1 MDPKFPG
8 VIDEILNLGE
18 FWNTEGLIK
27 KKDEIRALQA
37 KNKSCY
43 RRAYNYL
50 KMARIAHEDLRDIY
64 EKALDVKIIRKK
76 TNEIIENIF
85 TGIKITE
92 RQPKIRHLFASGIT
106 PEGLVNFLDSLFSN
120 TDKRYILTGHPGTGK
135 SNLLKRIVYEAE
147 TRGLNL
153 EVFHCSMDVDKIE
166 HIIIKDLNIGFIT
179 SVKPHTLDKLKDSD
193 EIIDF
198 DEGLIKSKLKG
209 YEDIINYDNSIK
221 WDLLQKAVKS
231 LEETKKVHDD
241 LEKCYIKNM
250 NFAVVNEKIEQ
261 IISRITNYINVK
273 S

>member
-1 MDPKFPG
+1 
-8 VIDEILNLGE
+8 
-18 FWNTEGLIK
+18 
-27 KKDEIRALQA
+27 
-37 KNKSCY
+37 
-43 RRAYNYL
+43 
-50 KMARIAHEDLRDIY
+50 
-64 EKALDVKIIRKK
+64 
-76 TNEIIENIF
+76 
-85 TGIKITE
+85 
-92 RQPKIRHLFASGIT
+92 
-106 PEGLVNFLDSLFSN
+106 LFSN
-120 TDKRYILTGHPGTGK
+120 IDKRYILTGHPGTGK